1 MIVIEEWTWI
11 NGTRFHEATEYNSER
26 SWELQR
32 LINTLAG
39 THVGYKLYD
48 CSMAEFRK
56 MTDLQR
62 SQSIF
67 KQKFDKAAYRGVD
80 K

>member
-1 MIVIEEWTWI
+1 MIVIEEWSWI
-11 NGTRFHEATEYNSER
+11 NGTRVHEATEYNSER
-26 SWELQR
+26 SWKMQLM
-32 LINTLAG
+32 INTLAG

-48 CSMAEFRK
+48 CSMRDFIA

-67 KQKFDKAAYRGVD
+67 KQKFDKAAYRGED

>member
-1 MIVIEEWTWI
+1 MIVIEEWSWI
-11 NGTRFHEATEYNSER
+11 NGTRVHEAREYWDEAGWR
-26 SWELQR
+26 MQLM
-32 LINTLAG
+32 LNTLAG

-48 CSMAEFRK
+48 CSMREFTA
-56 MTDLQR
+56 MSDLQR

-67 KQKFDKAAYRGVD
+67 KQKFDKAAYRGES

>member
-1 MIVIEEWTWI
+1 MIVIEEWSWI
-11 NGTRFHEATEYNSER
+11 NGISFVEPTEYNSER
-26 SWELQR
+26 GWSMQLM
-32 LINTLAG
+32 LNTLAG

-48 CSMAEFRK
+48 CSMREFTA
-56 MTDLQR
+56 MSDLQR

-67 KQKFDKAAYRGVD
+67 KQKFDKAAYRGEP